1 MTEHCADNGRDRDI
15 GAKWERNFCK
25 LAAKHGLMFTPMQI
39 GRTSSAVAY
48 TGPTYRALTLPDI
61 TVWNHPGQHHEIKHK
76 EPTPRG
82 WFGLE
87 VYRFN
92 ALMEFA
98 ATTQQSVLYTIHNH
112 ALSGGRQSET
122 NDITHWFTADVKW
135 LEGQESHL
143 QTDGTSWISGVKHT
157 GIPIL
162 YWDIDKWMPLLDY
175 WAFVAQC
182 CEPTEQCVAEF

>member
-48 TGPTYRALTLPDI
+48 TSPHYRTLTLPDI
-61 TVWNHPGQHHEIKHK
+61 TIWSYPGQHHEIKHK
-76 EPTPRG
+76 APTPKG

-98 ATTQQSVLYTIHNH
+98 RETRQNVLYTIHNH
-112 ALSGGRQSET
+112 QLAGGRDVDT
-122 NDITHWFTADVKW
+122 NDIQHWLTANVLELEEEQLFT
-135 LEGQESHL
+135 Q
-143 QTDGTSWISGVKHT
+143 QNGTSWVSGKKQT
-157 GIPIL
+157 GIPIH
-162 YWDIDKWMPLLDY
+162 YWAIEKWIPLLDY

-182 CEPTEQCVAEF
+182 CEPTAECVSEF